1 MARENEDPVEPEV
14 HNMDELNQKE
24 TPSANVPAD
33 ANLVWKAF
41 SIVFMMIAVAYA
53 ALPFDAFPDAVPV
66 IGWLDDA
73 AVLIAALSVAGVL
86 IYALRSQS
94 DRTLELVSSDY
105 P

>member
-1 MARENEDPVEPEV
+1 MNGNRRETR
-14 HNMDELNQKE
+14 HCRRTRLCAGQ
-24 TPSANVPAD
+24 T
-33 ANLVWKAF
+33 
-41 SIVFMMIAVAYA
+41 MIEY
-53 ALPFDAFPDAVPV
+53 V
-66 IGWLDDA
+66 IIA

>member
-1 MARENEDPVEPEV
+1 MNGNSRKT
-14 HNMDELNQKE
+14 QRGR
-24 TPSANVPAD
+24 NVRAGQT
-33 ANLVWKAF
+33 
-41 SIVFMMIAVAYA
+41 MIEY
-53 ALPFDAFPDAVPV
+53 V
-66 IGWLDDA
+66 IIA